1 MCTESLFPQDSDL
14 HTLTIFLMIKDISTP
29 RDRMKRALG
38 GYAEKNKQMI
48 KMVNPVIFV
57 TVPNLLALMER
68 DLSKWMADFPSS

>member
-1 MCTESLFPQDSDL
+1 
-14 HTLTIFLMIKDISTP
+14 
-29 RDRMKRALG
+29 MKRALG